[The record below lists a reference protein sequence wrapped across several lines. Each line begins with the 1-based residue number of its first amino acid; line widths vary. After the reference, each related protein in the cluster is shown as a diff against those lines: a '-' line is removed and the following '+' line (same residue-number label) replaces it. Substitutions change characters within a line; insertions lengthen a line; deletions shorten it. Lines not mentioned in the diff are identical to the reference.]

1 MTYDAGNGGG
11 VQIISALTAV
21 NREIIMN
28 NTQPNLPD
36 YNQRTELVQGI
47 KLVWNYTAAGRF
59 CRCCWSPDGLH
70 LALPSRDGNLY
81 VLNIENRQVRIL
93 CGHREP
99 VISAAFAGNGP
110 ALKNDGL
117 KSKGCSVL
125 ASGSYGDHNNIF
137 IWERDSDEPY
147 TLCGHAGL
155 VCTLA
160 FAPDGTLISGSHF
173 DHTIKFWN
181 LADKRLLK
189 SIYCP
194 GVTSLAIGPGGCLAC
209 STLSGDV
216 RVYENGQLYRNLS
229 GHSGP
234 CLQLAW
240 ANANSAEDMTLASA
254 SKDGTIRIWDVHRDE
269 SLTVLKSHDYHV
281 LSVAYAPGLPLL
293 YSKSRDHTE
302 RIWRIDKPMEIVR
315 LESRGEEIGWN
326 CSGAWHPMFPRVPL
340 LASVS
345 DGDKTVRLLEVD
357 LEALLGE
364 FD

>member
-1 MTYDAGNGGG
+1 MR
-11 VQIISALTAV
+11 ISH
-21 NREIIMN
+21 RY
-28 NTQPNLPD
+28 LPK
-36 YNQRTELVQGI
+36 YNQRNELAHGI
-47 KLVWNYTAAGRF
+47 KLVWNHTGEGRF
-59 CRCCWSPDGLH
+59 CRARWSPDGIY
-70 LALPSRDGNLY
+70 LALPSRDSNLY
-81 VLNIENRQVRIL
+81 VLNIENRQVKTL
-93 CGHREP
+93 SGHRDA
-99 VISAAFAGNGP
+99 VISVAFANFGMVP
-110 ALKNDGL
+110 KNDW
-117 KSKGCSVL
+117 KQSAGCSIL
-125 ASGSYGDHNNIF
+125 ASGAYGDYDNIF

-147 TLCGHAGL
+147 TLCGHGGL

-173 DHTIKFWN
+173 DNTIKFWD

-189 SIYCP
+189 SIDCP

-216 RVYENGQLYRNLS
+216 RVYENGKLYRSLT

-234 CLQLAW
+234 CLELAW
-240 ANANSAEDMTLASA
+240 ANAGSTGDMTLASA
-254 SKDGTIRIWDVHRDE
+254 SKDGTIRIWDVDRDE
-269 SLTVLKSHDYHV
+269 SLTVLNSHTYHV

-302 RIWRIDKPMEIVR
+302 RIWRIDKPTEIVQ
-315 LESRGEEIGWN
+315 LASRGEEIGWN
-326 CSGAWHPMFPRVPL
+326 CSGAWHPLFPRVPL
-340 LASVS
+340 IASIC